1 MAKAG
6 DSAALPIWTSWSP
19 NSATNPSKVPRR
31 YVQIPSDQQRL
42 LDRPDAWS
50 AGGIPNVP
58 PRVLEDLRAHHVTQ
72 PRPRP
77 ESASPIHTAE
87 EARSPQPSSPARSTA
102 ADAELPQKRFGTG
115 DEDHEAEE
123 LSDSDTPMSWPP
135 SPSAHL
141 RGPYQQ
147 ENSVTAEGT
156 QGRDTAE
163 GTQGRDSPEQR
174 RVRTTGRTVSRNAFA
189 DFPPSSSVTSELGL
203 ELEVPGALTDAPE
216 PRKRGPVNLLEP
228 TPPSAQIIPCTLAE
242 RTSPIA
248 APKPKCRRV
257 MKSVAA
263 TFAASGPIEHENSS
277 RRALPGVRPAPL
289 PRSSSSVVRSS
300 PPLPALEMHRA
311 TETSPVMLSVEDS
324 NSPDNL
330 PPNGPPSQVPFT
342 AFTVAYPDYQG
353 SVNDFLRGTLCLL
366 QLQKDK
372 ALPEFL
378 YDDFMR
384 VFSGDYFDYIST
396 TDQKQPA
403 LPAIHWYNENV
414 SRPLFVK
421 GILTKDNI
429 RDVPQQYP
437 EKMRVIQQKLT
448 KSKADEAKPRAT
460 RQTPDT
466 ARGTKPIANRSPIG
480 METAHAPQ
488 HNGLS
493 HDVLSA
499 SPALTIRKGETPTNV
514 ASTAE
519 EAPPMRES
527 RGTVS
532 QVERDTDFFGPASA
546 LQPGAEAGKIE
557 TRTGTNATSPEAW
570 RTQVDSSLRVIEA
583 AEKKQRVTTAS
594 LSVASP
600 FPSTALSQISNPESI
615 PEATLRRRIAPRAS
629 AGPSAGEPGAEFK
642 RPKRAA
648 NDAESRA
655 QRGLFFRKYLIQ
667 KKTQSSAP
675 EGPTPE

>member
-6 DSAALPIWTSWSP
+6 NSAALPVWTSWSP
-19 NSATNPSKVPRR
+19 NYAANLSRVPRR
-31 YVQIPSDQQRL
+31 YVQIPSDQQKL

-58 PRVLEDLRAHHVTQ
+58 HRVLEGLRAHHITQ
-72 PRPRP
+72 PRSRP
-77 ESASPIHTAE
+77 KSASSVQAAE
-87 EARSPQPSSPARSTA
+87 EALSPQSSSPARSTA
-102 ADAELPQKRFGTG
+102 AHAEFRQTRVGTG
-115 DEDHEAEE
+115 DVDHETEGP
-123 LSDSDTPMSWPP
+123 SDSDTPMSWPP

-147 ENSVTAEGT
+147 EELVTAEGT
-156 QGRDTAE
+156 QGR
-163 GTQGRDSPEQR
+163 GSPEQR
-174 RVRTTGRTVSRNAFA
+174 GVRTTGRPVSRKAFT

-216 PRKRGPVNLLEP
+216 PWKRGPVALLEP

-242 RTSPIA
+242 QTSPVP
-248 APKPKCRRV
+248 APKPKRRRV

-263 TFAASGPIEHENSS
+263 TFAASDPIDHGNPP
-277 RRALPGVRPAPL
+277 RRALPSVRAAPL
-289 PRSSSSVVRSS
+289 PRSSSPVVSSS
-300 PPLPALEMHRA
+300 PRLPTVEVHHT
-311 TETSPVMLSVEDS
+311 TETSPVTLSIEDS
-324 NSPDNL
+324 NSIDNL

-378 YDDFMR
+378 YDDFIR

-429 RDVPQQYP
+429 RDVPHQYS
-437 EKMRVIQQKLT
+437 EKMRVIQQNLT
-448 KSKADEAKPRAT
+448 KSKADQAKPRAK

-466 ARGTKPIANRSPIG
+466 ARGEKPIASRSPIG
-480 METAHAPQ
+480 TETAHAPQ
-488 HNGLS
+488 HNGLVS
-493 HDVLSA
+493 DVLSA
-499 SPALTIRKGETPTNV
+499 SPGLAIHKAEMSTNMALVAEGTIPMQ
-514 ASTAE
+514 
-519 EAPPMRES
+519 EA

-532 QVERDTDFFGPASA
+532 RLENDIDFFGPASA
-546 LQPGAEAGKIE
+546 LQPGAETGKLE
-557 TRTGTNATSPEAW
+557 TMIGTNATSPAAW
-570 RTQVDSSLRVIEA
+570 RTQIDPSLRVVKTPL
-583 AEKKQRVTTAS
+583 KKQRVTTAA
-594 LSVASP
+594 LSVAST
-600 FPSTALSQISNPESI
+600 FPSTSLSQISNPESI
-615 PEATLRRRIAPRAS
+615 PEATLKRRIAPRAS
-629 AGPSAGEPGAEFK
+629 AGSSAGEPGAEFK
-642 RPKRAA
+642 RPKRTG
-648 NDAESRA
+648 NDAETRA